1 MDIKTLLWGL
11 LIGMAFGA
19 TLSLSGAASHRMIV
33 NALRLKDLRLLKII
47 LTALAV
53 GTLGVTLLD
62 AAGMAHLQIK
72 PAYLLGVALGGI
84 LFGIGFAV
92 AGYCPGT
99 CVVAAAERKK
109 DAFFV
114 LLGGLLGAM
123 TFGLLYPSVKPV
135 LIDPLSFGEVR
146 VSDLL
151 GISPVWMAIAFSVL
165 LLGVVRFLPDRIGER
180 ASAVSPSGGKKQRE
194 HRWEGVSDGGV
205 GGLRRRAGTPGA
217 GGRFVCL

>member
-1 MDIKTLLWGL
+1 MEMKTVIFGL
-11 LIGMAFGA
+11 LIGIAFGA

-72 PAYLLGVALGGI
+72 PAYLLGVALGGV

-99 CVVAAAERKK
+99 CVVATAERKK
-109 DAFFV
+109 DALFV

-123 TFGLLYPSVKPV
+123 TFGLLYPALRPI
-135 LIDPLSFGEVR
+135 LIDPFNMGEVR
-146 VSDLL
+146 VTNLL
-151 GISPVWMAIAFSVL
+151 GISPVTMAVVLSVL
-165 LLGVVRFLPDRIGER
+165 LLALVRLLPDRVGER
-180 ASAVSPSGGKKQRE
+180 ASAVSPSEGK
-194 HRWEGVSDGGV
+194 
-205 GGLRRRAGTPGA
+205 RAA
-217 GGRFVCL
+217 